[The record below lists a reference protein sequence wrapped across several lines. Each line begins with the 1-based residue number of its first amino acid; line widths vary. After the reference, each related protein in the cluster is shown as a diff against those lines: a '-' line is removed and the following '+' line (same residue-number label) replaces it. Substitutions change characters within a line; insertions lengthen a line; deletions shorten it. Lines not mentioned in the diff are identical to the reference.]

1 MKKRL
6 LSAALILL
14 LTISIAG
21 IVSVG
26 APEPNGIVAFISDF
40 GRVDHYVGAM
50 VGAALSKSSEIK
62 VVHISHE
69 IEEFNVRQ
77 GAMTSYLA
85 ARHFPRGTVFCV
97 AVDPGGA
104 SGKSSIA
111 LKTESGHY
119 FVAPD
124 NGALTFIMNNLGVSQ
139 VRRITNPDWTLGS
152 EKEKQFDYRDI
163 LPPAAASL
171 ASGEPFEEAGPVCK
185 AYKKLD
191 VKKSRVKGNSVV
203 GEVILIDSY
212 GNIQANVKAPELREI
227 GLEVGDKVTVKIGD
241 VSKKVE
247 YATTYSDVP
256 EGDFLTFRADTDF
269 MEVSINMGSAKE
281 AFGAKPGDEVVFQP
295 VE

>member
-6 LSAALILL
+6 LSAALVLL

-21 IVSVG
+21 LVTAG
-26 APEPNGIVAFISDF
+26 ATETNGIVAFVSDF
-40 GRVDHYVGAM
+40 GRADHYVGAM
-50 VGAALSKSSEIK
+50 VGAALSKSPEIK
-62 VVHISHE
+62 VVHISHQV
-69 IEEFNVRQ
+69 EEFNVRQ

-85 ARHFPRGTVFCV
+85 ARHFPEGTVFCI

-111 LKTESGHY
+111 LKTETGHY
-119 FVAPD
+119 FIAPD
-124 NGALTFIMNNLGVSQ
+124 NGALTFIMNNMGVNQ

-152 EKEKQFDYRDI
+152 EGEKQFDYRDI

-171 ASGEPFEEAGPVCK
+171 ASGEPFKEAGPVCK
-185 AYKKLD
+185 AYEKLE
-191 VKKSRVKGNSVV
+191 VKKSQVEENSVV
-203 GEVILIDSY
+203 GEVVLIDGY

-227 GLEVGDKVTVKIGD
+227 GLEVGDKVMVKIGE

-269 MEVSINMGSAKE
+269 MEVSINMGSAQE
-281 AFGAKPGDEVVFQP
+281 AFGAELGDKVVFRP
-295 VE
+295 VD

>member
-6 LSAALILL
+6 LAAALVLL

-21 IVSVG
+21 LVTAG
-26 APEPNGIVAFISDF
+26 ATETNGIVAFVSDF
-40 GRVDHYVGAM
+40 GRADHYVGAM
-50 VGAALSKSSEIK
+50 VGTALSKSPEIK
-62 VVHISHE
+62 VVHISHQV
-69 IEEFNVRQ
+69 EEFNVRQ
-77 GAMTSYLA
+77 GAMMSYLA
-85 ARHFPRGTVFCV
+85 AKHFPEGTVFCV

-104 SGKSSIA
+104 SGENSIA
-111 LKTESGHY
+111 LKTESGH
-119 FVAPD
+119 FFIAPD

-139 VRRITNPDWTLGS
+139 VRRITNPDWTMGS
-152 EKEKQFDYRDI
+152 KDDKQFPYRDI

-185 AYKKLD
+185 AYEKLD
-191 VKKSRVKGNSVV
+191 VKKSQVKDNNVV
-203 GEVILIDSY
+203 GEVILIDGY
-212 GNIQANVKAPELREI
+212 GNIQVNLKVPELRAI
-227 GLEVGDKVTVKIGD
+227 GLEVGDKVMVKIGE

-256 EGDFLTFRADTDF
+256 EGDFLTFRSDTDF

-281 AFGAKPGDEVVFQP
+281 AFGAKLGDEVVFGP